1 MKTILKN
8 LIKISNKLDKS
19 GLTKEADI
27 LDSIIRKLATPREM
41 YDELREVLDTGKLV
55 DTETEDK
62 TMSEK
67 LNYLGLVDKI
77 GPIPEDIQ
85 SGVKRITISS
95 EKISRIGSFTQTAGR
110 KPKGLW
116 YACGNEWLSWL
127 TYEMPEWIGNY
138 VYSINVNEGS
148 MLNIR
153 SYDQLMEFDETYGV
167 KSEWSRYGIERH
179 IDWGK
184 VAKEYD
190 GIEICPYIW
199 DARYSMAWYHTWDVA
214 SGCIW
219 RPSAVQSIKLI
230 AEKNSDTIKPEGLE
244 GSKIEYPIEEDP
256 PNWIMYK

>member
-8 LIKISNKLDKS
+8 LIKIANKLDNS
-19 GLTKEADI
+19 GFFKESDV
-27 LDSIIRKLATPREM
+27 LDSIIRKSATPREM
-41 YDELREVLDTGKLV
+41 YDELREILDAGELA

-77 GPIPEDIQ
+77 GPIPEDIE

-138 VYSINVNEGS
+138 VYSIDVNEGS
-148 MLNIR
+148 ILNIR
-153 SYDQLMEFDETYGV
+153 SYDQLIEFDKNYGV
-167 KSEWSRYGIERH
+167 KTEWSSH
-179 IDWGK
+179 IDWEK
-184 VAKEYD
+184 VANRYD
-190 GIEICPYIW
+190 GIEICPYIYE
-199 DARYSMAWYHTWDVA
+199 ARYSLDWYYGWDVA

-219 RPSAVQSIKLI
+219 NPSAVQSIKLI
-230 AEKNSDTIKPEGLE
+230 AEKTSNRTKPEGLE
-244 GSKIEYPIEEDP
+244 DWEKDYPRQEDS
-256 PNWIMYK
+256 PNWEVYK